1 MDDED
6 VTVTEIHNQNTF
18 KPNLK
23 QIIKLKIMGKVFS
36 SVKHPFKNF
45 NLESRA
51 HKIISQP
58 KPSAAPRFKKDQIE
72 YERMLKG
79 FQLTFMI

>member
-1 MDDED
+1 
-6 VTVTEIHNQNTF
+6 
-18 KPNLK
+18 
-23 QIIKLKIMGKVFS
+23 MGKVFS